1 MYKEFQ
7 ELFPIPLHSAMMKE
21 LTGKL
26 ALLDDVLNIK
36 LKSVMMYKKDVKLKI
51 RNTHRLSINEFL
63 KF

>member
-1 MYKEFQ
+1 
-7 ELFPIPLHSAMMKE
+7 MMKE

-26 ALLDDVLNIK
+26 ALLDDVLIE

>member
-26 ALLDDVLNIK
+26 ALLDDVLIE

>member
-26 ALLDDVLNIK
+26 ALLDDVE